1 MLKNRNKKIDFALVT
16 MLFFLSVL
24 VFLFKTTKKGSYV
37 EKHVSILAQSYPFNA
52 NQHNEKIKQQKEQEE
67 NEQQVKAFIAT
78 ISPMVDAFKN
88 KKSIRFKS
96 DQFKIELSQTTT
108 SFFLDDRK
116 GEKGTRFGKNG
127 VIDLDKLNQL
137 NQSLPP
143 IDLKKITLIKI
154 NTFSNETDDA
164 IAKTFSDKLHSYQSE
179 NLSSEQIN
187 GSKNSPFSIEIF
199 DLADLKKGGEQGACF
214 EKQLFIVDGVE
225 TTFAEFKATVSPDHI
240 QSITI
245 LKGDDFIEKYGEKAK
260 EGVVIITTSST
271 K

>member
-1 MLKNRNKKIDFALVT
+1 MLKNRNKKIDFALLT
-16 MLFFLSVL
+16 MLFFLGIL
-24 VFLFKTTKKGSYV
+24 IFLHKQTEKGNYV
-37 EKHVSILAQSYPFNA
+37 EKHVSVLAQNYPFNA
-52 NQHNEKIKQQKEQEE
+52 NRQNEKSKLQQEQEQ
-67 NEQQVKAFIAT
+67 NEEQVKKFMAT
-78 ISPMVDAFKN
+78 ISPMMDAFKN
-88 KKSIRFKS
+88 KKTIRFKS
-96 DQFKIELSQTTT
+96 DQFKIEFGQTST

-116 GEKGTRFGKNG
+116 GEKGTHFTKNG

-154 NTFSNETDDA
+154 NSYNSDIDES
-164 IAKTFSDKLHSYQSE
+164 ISKTFADKFHSAQTDNANIDQLNS
-179 NLSSEQIN
+179 L
-187 GSKNSPFSIEIF
+187 KNIPFSIEVV
-199 DLADLKKGGEQGACF
+199 DPSEMKKGNETVTCF

-225 TTFAEFKATVSPDHI
+225 TTFAEFKANISPEHI

-260 EGVVIITTSST
+260 EGVVIVTTTST